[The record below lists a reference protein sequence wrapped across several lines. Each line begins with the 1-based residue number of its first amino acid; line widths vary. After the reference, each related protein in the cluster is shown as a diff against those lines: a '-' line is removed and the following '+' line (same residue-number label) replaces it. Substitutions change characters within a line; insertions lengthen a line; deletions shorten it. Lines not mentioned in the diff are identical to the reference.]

1 MKEKAGAEGK
11 GRKKQKMMKKV
22 TVAVVSC
29 LSVIGLILLGT
40 YIYYQNHVNQ
50 IIGQPRDDTVYK
62 RHYLFISSDTSDIW
76 QDVFRA
82 ASEAAGE
89 SGAYLEWCGQETSA
103 RYSDEEGI
111 EIGVAEKVD
120 GILLYESTEKDLKD
134 AVSDAQSRGIP
145 VVTLLRDIE
154 DSPRISY
161 VGFSN
166 YERGR
171 LYGDQ
176 LVSLLHKGE
185 NKVCVL
191 TDNGDSEGELNLLY
205 SLSAQCWPTAA
216 RILMPRRQSE
226 IS

>member
-1 MKEKAGAEGK
+1 
-11 GRKKQKMMKKV
+11 MMKKV
-22 TVAVVSC
+22 TAAVVSC

-62 RHYLFISSDTSDIW
+62 RHYLFISSDISDMW

-82 ASEAAGE
+82 ASKAAGG

-120 GILLYESTEKDLKD
+120 GILLYESTEKDLKA

-176 LVSLLHKGE
+176 LVSLLHRG
-185 NKVCVL
+185 
-191 TDNGDSEGELNLLY
+191 
-205 SLSAQCWPTAA
+205 
-216 RILMPRRQSE
+216 RIRCAS
-226 IS
+226 